1 MTWRTGG
8 NADEMPWALHFFG
21 NDIEQTVGKSEAH
34 GLKVDQN
41 HLDVFSSR
49 YMGPTSD
56 TEL

>member
-1 MTWRTGG
+1 M
-8 NADEMPWALHFFG
+8 DKMPWAVNFFG

-41 HLDVFSSR
+41 HLNAFSSCR